1 MSTEISL
8 KKLIQGEEKLS
19 DSEIVSIMDSKW
31 YLRMIVP
38 LSEKEITDIS
48 QEKMEF
54 YDDKNVILVMKTPME
69 EQDIR
74 VQLGCMTAEIVYM
87 AMGIAHYSWLE
98 SLITFG
104 VSLILAVI
112 LYSRLTNSFGG
123 GIKGLIMSGL
133 YLGRYLAVLLVIL
146 YLLCVFAYIMKKL
159 SKKTAE
165 YTVPGEL
172 TVSIMPFLIIAAG
185 LTVGIQY
192 LRMLRVKEYTGRFAP
207 SAGELHQ
214 KMPSF
219 VRIAEPSLVQR
230 MNLYEI

>member
-1 MSTEISL
+1 MEWIEIGTL
-8 KKLIQGEEKLS
+8 FLIYFAAMICNKLTTNIN
-19 DSEIVSIMDSKW
+19 
-31 YLRMIVP
+31 P
-38 LSEKEITDIS
+38 L
-48 QEKMEF
+48 
-54 YDDKNVILVMKTPME
+54 VWLA
-69 EQDIR
+69 
-74 VQLGCMTAEIVYM
+74 GMTAEIVYM

-123 GIKGLIMSGL
+123 GGIKGLIMSGL

-146 YLLCVFAYIMKKL
+146 YLLCVLAHIMKKL

-172 TVSIMPFLIIAAG
+172 TVSIMPFIIIAAG

-192 LRMLRVKEYTGRFAP
+192 WIGY
-207 SAGELHQ
+207 
-214 KMPSF
+214 
-219 VRIAEPSLVQR
+219 
-230 MNLYEI
+230 